1 MVAETF
7 NMFLCSLFYVHDK
20 YLGVCALHSLKSIY
34 IHTFCFGA
42 LSSILNSEN
51 TYKLFLEYYCVVL
64 Q

>member
-1 MVAETF
+1 
-7 NMFLCSLFYVHDK
+7 MFLCSLFYVHDK

-34 IHTFCFGA
+34 MDTFCFGA